1 MKRSLSEKHS
11 LKHRNVFLATTCRRV
26 EKTDAELL
34 NEMLECAR
42 TGEDKRFR
50 KLYRKLS
57 NKDIPPA
64 RTGCGMSFKEKNK
77 SRRKSCNGKLL
88 PLDKP
93 RSI

>member
-11 LKHRNVFLATTCRRV
+11 
-26 EKTDAELL
+26 EKTDAELFD
-34 NEMLECAR
+34 EMLECAR

-64 RTGCGMSFKEKNK
+64 RTGCGMSFIEKNK
-77 SRRKSCNGKLL
+77 SRRKSCNS
-88 PLDKP
+88 KP
-93 RSI
+93 FLSETRSSSENIS